1 MLSVLVDIASSEM
14 PTILLYF
21 HWYIDQKNIYKTMWM
36 QLTWCYLIP
45 VKNMFWVVDNNNISI
60 ENLWQVGLHLNG
72 EGANVLTNNFTKFLN
87 VYILWDTELF
97 NIENKVSIFNTGNKV
112 SINSKHIERK
122 NF

>member
-1 MLSVLVDIASSEM
+1 
-14 PTILLYF
+14 
-21 HWYIDQKNIYKTMWM
+21 
-36 QLTWCYLIP
+36 
-45 VKNMFWVVDNNNISI
+45 MFWVVDNNNISI